1 MTEDEQ
7 EALSARYI
15 MPRIMRLTSGN
26 IALFVDGE
34 DLQIFP
40 VDAEYLRERLL
51 DAIPTYE
58 TLAARDVRAAP
69 KGRLTSLNLADL
81 GL

>member
-7 EALSARYI
+7 EARSARYI
-15 MPRIMRLTSGN
+15 MPRIMRLSSGN

-34 DLQIFP
+34 ELQII
-40 VDAEYLRERLL
+40 DALGGANLYE
-51 DAIPTYE
+51 AIPTYE
-58 TLAARDVRAAP
+58 TLAARDVRPAP
-69 KGRLTSLNLADL
+69 QGRLTSLNLADL